1 MFQGKVSRTSHDG
14 GLLIEYTGSSP
25 ALNTVMVNTRGDYVG
40 KVKGVIGNLKQSY
53 VHLHNLERSVN
64 PETLIGEKITIRPAR
79 ERREQRNRKN
89 GHSQTR
95 NNSRERNTTYERRSG
110 RQMRSNHQER
120 RTHWKDE
127 RRGKHNNRNAKNHN
141 DNDWVCVKCKNV
153 NFSFRK
159 ECNKCGLP
167 KKDELPKKRIE
178 RKTHSGPRT
187 RHQRDQR
194 LTRTQQL
201 DKGTRTQQLDKGTW
215 RCSCGSRNFQSN
227 KVCMMCKKSRPQDSR
242 NRFNS

>member
-14 GLLIEYTGSSP
+14 GLLVEYSGSSP
-25 ALNTVMVNTRGDYVG
+25 ALNTVMVNSRGDYVG

-53 VHLHNLERSVN
+53 VHLHNLERSID
-64 PETLIGEKITIRPAR
+64 PGTLIGEKITIRPAR
-79 ERREQRNRKN
+79 ERREERNR
-89 GHSQTR
+89 GTGPSQTR
-95 NNSRERNTTYERRSG
+95 NKFRDRNAPNERRSG
-110 RQMRSNHQER
+110 RQTRSDHQER
-120 RTHWKDE
+120 RNHRRDD
-127 RRGKHNNRNAKNHN
+127 RRGKQNNRNSKNHN
-141 DNDWVCVKCKNV
+141 NNDWICMKCKNV

-167 KKDELPKKRIE
+167 KKDEQPQKRIE

-194 LTRTQQL
+194 LTR
-201 DKGTRTQQLDKGTW
+201 KQQLDKGTW

-227 KVCMMCKKSRPQDSR
+227 KVCMMCKKTRPQDSR
-242 NRFNS
+242 NRFS